1 MSFGSYLGDFPQR
14 IAAMKWRRSL
24 VSVLLLGALAPFGL
38 AFLVAVFAVCPSD
51 GAEKDSSQ
59 RRPNLILLMTD
70 QHRADCLGAGG
81 NRVIITPNLDR
92 LAREGALFR
101 AAYSSVPSCTPA
113 RATLLTGLS
122 PWHHGML
129 GYGRIPSRYPREMP
143 RLLKDAGYY
152 TIGIGKMHYGGQA
165 FPHGFQRLILDEQAM
180 PGAQSPDDYRPWF
193 RRVAPGMSP
202 DATGISWNS
211 HRAAPYALPEHL
223 HPTRWTADE
232 AIKFLETYKRSEP
245 FFLKVSFV
253 RPHSPYDPPKRWW
266 DRYAKANLP
275 PAAAGDW
282 DERHAQRG
290 KPFVE
295 DLWQGDLGPE
305 KVRVARQGYYAS
317 VSFVDE
323 QIGRILDTLSKR
335 GLLEKT
341 FILMTADHGDMTG
354 DHYLWR
360 KTYGYE
366 PSARIPMIVR
376 WPEGLVKA
384 RRGQVLSQP
393 VELRDVLPTLLD
405 AGVVAYDCRWF
416 DGRSM
421 LNLVRG
427 HTQGWREWI
436 DLEHSTCYAP
446 ENNWTGATDG
456 RIKYLDYAPDG
467 REQLFDLVKDPQEKH
482 DLAGL
487 PEHHS
492 TLLLWRERL
501 VRHLSERGEPFVVD
515 GKLGIRPKATL
526 YSPRYPQDELPRPR
540 AKGNPAARKAAS

>member
-1 MSFGSYLGDFPQR
+1 M
-14 IAAMKWRRSL
+14 
-24 VSVLLLGALAPFGL
+24 VSKSGACL
-38 AFLVAVFAVCPSD
+38 AFLAWVLAVGPSG
-51 GAEKDSSQ
+51 GAEKDAF
-59 RRPNLILLMTD
+59 RCRPNLILLMTD
-70 QHRADCLGAGG
+70 QHRADCVGAYG
-81 NRVIITPNLDR
+81 NRVIVTPNLDR

-129 GYGRIPSRYPREMP
+129 GYGQIPSRYPRETP
-143 RLLKDAGYY
+143 RMLADAGYW
-152 TIGIGKMHYGGQA
+152 TIGIGKMHYGGQD
-165 FPHGFQRLILDEQAM
+165 FPHGFQRLILDEQAL
-180 PGAQSPDDYRPWF
+180 PGMQSPDDYRQWF
-193 RRVAPGMSP
+193 RRVAPSMNP
-202 DATGISWNS
+202 EATGISWNS

-232 AIKFLETYKRSEP
+232 AIKFLENYKRPEP

-253 RPHSPYDPPKRWW
+253 RPHSPYDPPRRWW
-266 DRYAKANLP
+266 DHYAEADLP
-275 PAAAGDW
+275 PAAVGNW
-282 DERHAQRG
+282 DERHTQRG

-305 KVRVARQGYYAS
+305 KVRRARQGYYAS

-323 QIGRILDTLSKR
+323 QIGRILDALSKL

-354 DHYLWR
+354 DHHLWR

-384 RRGQVLSQP
+384 SRGQVLSQP

-405 AGVVAYDCRWF
+405 AGGVAYDPQWF

-427 HTQGWREWI
+427 RAQGWREWI

-456 RIKYLDYAPDG
+456 RVKYIYYVPDG
-467 REQLFDLVKDPQEKH
+467 REQLFDLAKDPQENH
-482 DLAGL
+482 NLAGL
-487 PEHHS
+487 PEHRS

-501 VRHLSERGEPFVVD
+501 IGHLSERGEPFVVD
-515 GKLGIRPKATL
+515 GKLGIRPKGTL
-526 YSPRYPQDELPRPR
+526 YSPRYPRDELPKPRPK
-540 AKGNPAARKAAS
+540 AKAG